1 LKVFN
6 SLILPIYLSKMVVME
21 MTVVTIRLDKGGI
34 RLQITKAPYGK
45 VNGEDVSLFT
55 LTNQLGMT
63 VKVINY
69 GGIITSILVP
79 DREGNL
85 ADVVLGFN
93 TLDQYLAEHPF
104 IGALIGRYG
113 NRIANGRFV
122 LNGEEYRLAVNDG
135 AHHLHGGVVGFHKV
149 LWRTKEVRKAEG
161 VGVELT
167 YLAKD
172 GEEGYPGNLTTT
184 VTYLLTNEN
193 ALVID
198 YTATTDRPTVVNLTQ
213 HSYFNLQGE
222 GCGDILNHEIM
233 INASHYTEVD
243 EGLIPTGRLV
253 PIEGSAFDFTKYK
266 RIGADLEKVGIGY
279 DHNYVLDHP
288 PAELGLAAR
297 VREAKSGRVLE
308 VFTTEPGMQFYT
320 GNFLDGTLTG
330 KSGRKYE
337 KHSGFCLETQHF
349 PDSPNRPEFPSTTLN
364 PGEVYRQTTIY
375 KFSCS

>member
-1 LKVFN
+1 
-6 SLILPIYLSKMVVME
+6 MVVME
-21 MTVVTIRLDKGGI
+21 MFVATIRLGKGGVS
-34 RLQITKAPYGK
+34 LQITKAPYGK
-45 VNGEDVSLFT
+45 VNGEEVSLFT
-55 LTNQLGMT
+55 LANQSGMT

-69 GGIITSILVP
+69 GGIITSILAP

-93 TLDQYLAEHPF
+93 TLDQYLAENPF
-104 IGALIGRYG
+104 IGTLIGRYG

-135 AHHLHGGVVGFHKV
+135 AHHLHGGGSGFHKV
-149 LWRTKEVRKAEG
+149 LWQAREVRKAEG
-161 VGVELT
+161 VRVKLT

-172 GEEGYPGNLTTT
+172 GEEGYPGNLATT
-184 VTYLLTNEN
+184 VTYLLTKEN

-222 GCGDILNHEIM
+222 GCGDILDHEIM

-253 PIEGSAFDFTKYK
+253 PVEGSAFDFTKCK
-266 RIGADLEKVGIGY
+266 RIAADLEKVGIGY

-288 PAELGLAAR
+288 PAELGLAAK

-330 KSGRKYE
+330 KSGRKYT

-349 PDSPNRPEFPSTTLN
+349 PDSPNHPEFPSTTLN

-375 KFSCS
+375 KFSAS